1 MGWKQQPR
9 EGSTVDKIKMFWKE
23 NVDTKVVV
31 STVIGGVVL
40 GGMIYFATRSGLK
53 PLQKAAKVA
62 AGGK

>member
-1 MGWKQQPR
+1 
-9 EGSTVDKIKMFWKE
+9 MFWAQ

-53 PLQKAAKVA
+53 PLQQAAKVA

>member
-1 MGWKQQPR
+1 MEKVKQ
-9 EGSTVDKIKMFWKE
+9 FWSD

-31 STVIGGVVL
+31 STIIGGVVL

-53 PLQKAAKVA
+53 PLQQAAKVA

>member
-1 MGWKQQPR
+1 MEKVKQ
-9 EGSTVDKIKMFWKE
+9 FWSD
-23 NVDTKVVV
+23 NVNTKVVV
-31 STVIGGVVL
+31 STIIGGVVL